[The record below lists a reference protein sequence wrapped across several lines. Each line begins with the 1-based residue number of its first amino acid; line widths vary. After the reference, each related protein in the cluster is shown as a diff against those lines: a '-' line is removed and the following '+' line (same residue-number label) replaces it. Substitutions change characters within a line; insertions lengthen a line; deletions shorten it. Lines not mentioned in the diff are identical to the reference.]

1 MNPAGVRI
9 VISALDKTKGA
20 FGSATRGLAG
30 VASAVTSLK
39 AGLVAV
45 AGAGGFAYMVKSSI
59 EATDA
64 LAKTAS
70 KIGTTTEA
78 LSALRYAANLSG
90 VETNTLDMAMQRF
103 TRRLSEAVKG
113 TGEAK
118 GALQELGLNARDLAR
133 LPLDERMAVLAD
145 AFGEVSSETDKLRLA
160 FKLFDSEG
168 VALVNML
175 NNGSDGLQ
183 AMFDDAEALGLIMR
197 SNAAK
202 GVEAASDS
210 LYRMGRVAIGVRD
223 SFVAGIAPAIKL
235 VSDQLVIMAQEAV
248 KSRGGFQEFAK
259 TLALA
264 FLDFAR
270 SVSVSILRLQS
281 EMSGL
286 LTTVKEFRD
295 FFKDDPNSGWFD
307 NLFGKGNM
315 KLRRLPKD
323 IEAGR
328 QELGRLYAEIQ
339 KLKAQSGGD
348 EDVVAARVARIA
360 ELSAEYNRIAEK
372 VRGFR
377 DELEQLQNPMGQSS
391 ESTSEL
397 QARIDALSSV
407 FDGLEESVRSG
418 FSAISEG
425 AKKDV
430 PEALTVLERI
440 KGSFK
445 DTVEAVNGEIP
456 TLEQSVESLT
466 RGAMNNFTQSFTDA
480 ITGAK
485 KFSDAMKSMAKSVVD
500 SLIKMLVQYYITKPL
515 FDAITGYFG
524 GGATPSVGAG
534 GGGKAIGGSV
544 QAGMPYMVGERGQE
558 LFVPNQSGTIIPN
571 NKLQSGGAVTVNQVI
586 NVSTGVQQTV
596 RAEIQGLMP
605 QIANAA
611 KSAVANSRMRGGGYS
626 KALVGA

>member
-20 FGSATRGLAG
+20 FGSATRGMTALAG
-30 VASAVTSLK
+30 SVFSLK
-39 AGLVAV
+39 TGLAAV
-45 AGAGGFAYMVKSSI
+45 AGAAGFGYMVKSSL

-78 LSALRYAANLSG
+78 LGALRYAANLSG
-90 VETNTLDMAMQRF
+90 VETTTLDMAMQRF

-118 GALQELGLNARDLAR
+118 GALQELGINAREISQ
-133 LPLDERMAVLAD
+133 LPLDQRMAVLAD
-145 AFGEVSSETDKLRLA
+145 AFGNVSNETDKLRLA

-183 AMFDDAEALGLIMR
+183 AMFKDAEMLGLIMS

-202 GVEAASDS
+202 GVEQASDS

-235 VSDQLVIMAQEAV
+235 VSDNIVTLVKEAV
-248 KSRGGFQEFAK
+248 ESKGGFQEFSK
-259 TLALA
+259 FLVNA
-264 FLDFAR
+264 FLDIVQSLGIAFITIKSEVR
-270 SVSVSILRLQS
+270 DLVRQGRELQ
-281 EMSGL
+281 EAF
-286 LTTVKEFRD
+286 TFEWKWPQQ
-295 FFKDDPNSGWFD
+295 DP
-307 NLFGKGNM
+307 LK
-315 KLRRLPKD
+315 RIPKD
-323 IEAGR
+323 VEMAQAELDKLDWLMQEAEAG
-328 QELGRLYAEIQ
+328 G
-339 KLKAQSGGD
+339 STM
-348 EDVVAARVARIA
+348 
-360 ELSAEYNRIAEK
+360 YNGHIMS
-372 VRGFR
+372 
-377 DELEQLQNPMGQSS
+377 LEQLRAEYRRIEDRVASWQEELFNASNTLDLVAGADTRADIAKLVEAINQLRSASS
-391 ESTSEL
+391 G
-397 QARIDALSSV
+397 V
-407 FDGLEESVRSG
+407 FDDLAKDADDKLPES
-418 FSAISEG
+418 
-425 AKKDV
+425 
-430 PEALTVLERI
+430 LTVFERI
-440 KGSFK
+440 GESFK
-445 DTVEAVNGEIP
+445 KTVGLVGSEIP

-500 SLIKMLVQYYITKPL
+500 SLIKMLVQYYITEPL
-515 FDAITGYFG
+515 FRALQAGFTSLTG
-524 GGATPSVGAG
+524 GGGAG

-544 QAGMPYMVGERGQE
+544 QAGTPYMVGERGQE
-558 LFVPNQSGTIIPN
+558 LFVPSQSGTIIPN
-571 NKLQSGGAVTVNQVI
+571 NKLQSGGGVTVNQVI

-596 RAEIQGLMP
+596 RAEIANLMP
-605 QIANAA
+605 QISNAA
-611 KSAVANSRMRGGGYS
+611 KSAVAEARMRGGSYS

>member
-20 FGSATRGLAG
+20 FGSATRGIAAVAG
-30 VASAVTSLK
+30 SVLSLK
-39 AGLVAV
+39 TGLAAV
-45 AGAGGFAYMVKSSI
+45 AGAAGFGYMVKSSLD
-59 EATDA
+59 ATDA

-118 GALQELGLNARDLAR
+118 GALQELQLNARDLAG
-133 LPLDERMAVLAD
+133 LPLDQRMAVLAD
-145 AFGEVSSETDKLRLA
+145 AFGNVSSETDKLRLA

-183 AMFDDAEALGLIMR
+183 GMFEDAEALGLIMR

-202 GVEAASDS
+202 GVEQASDS

-235 VSDQLVIMAQEAV
+235 VSDRLVTMAKEAAA
-248 KSRGGFQEFAK
+248 SEGGFQAFGKE
-259 TLALA
+259 LARA
-264 FLDFAR
+264 FLQA
-270 SVSVSILRLQS
+270 VKVIGT
-281 EMSGL
+281 GL
-286 LTTVKEFRD
+286 IEFKGQIDGIAGSLKEFGD
-295 FFKDDPNSGWFD
+295 FFKDDPNTGWWDEFFNNNKE
-307 NLFGKGNM
+307 NLN
-315 KLRRLPKD
+315 RLPKD
-323 IEAGR
+323 IARGQKMLDALDKAMQEAGTNGVAVYNG
-328 QELGRLYAEIQ
+328 QEMSAAALRAEYDRLKERITSMQEENQ
-339 KLKAQSGGD
+339 KLSDPLKAITSG
-348 EDVVAARVARIA
+348 
-360 ELSAEYNRIAEK
+360 
-372 VRGFR
+372 
-377 DELEQLQNPMGQSS
+377 M
-391 ESTSEL
+391 
-397 QARIDALSSV
+397 
-407 FDGLEESVRSG
+407 
-418 FSAISEG
+418 SEG
-425 AKKDV
+425 ASAAGAFGTTIDELILGLDGLFSSIEKGADDKL
-430 PEALTVLERI
+430 PESLTVFERI
-440 KGSFK
+440 GASFK
-445 DTVEAVNGEIP
+445 KTVGQVNSEIP

-485 KFSDAMKSMAKSVVD
+485 KFSDAMRSMAKSVVD

-515 FDAITGYFG
+515 FDAITGFIG
-524 GGATPSVGAG
+524 GGSTPTPGAG

-544 QAGMPYMVGERGQE
+544 QAGTPYMVGERGQE
-558 LFVPNQSGTIIPN
+558 LFVPNQSGAIIPN
-571 NKLQSGGAVTVNQVI
+571 NKLGGGSGVTVNQVI
-586 NVSTGVQQTV
+586 NVTTGVQQTV
-596 RAEIQGLMP
+596 RAEIQSLMP

>member
-30 VASAVTSLK
+30 VANAVTSLK
-39 AGLVAV
+39 AGLIAV

-78 LSALRYAANLSG
+78 LSALRHAANLSG

-145 AFGEVSSETDKLRLA
+145 AFGGVSSETDKLRLA

-175 NNGSDGLQ
+175 NNGSDGLKG
-183 AMFDDAEALGLIMR
+183 MFNDAEMLGIVM
-197 SNAAK
+197 SGTAAK
-202 GVEAASDS
+202 GVEQANDS
-210 LYRMGRVAIGVRD
+210 LYRMGRVATGVRD
-223 SFVAGIAPAIKL
+223 TFVAGIAPAIKL
-235 VSDQLVIMAQEAV
+235 AADRLVELAVSA
-248 KSRGGFQEFAK
+248 
-259 TLALA
+259 
-264 FLDFAR
+264 
-270 SVSVSILRLQS
+270 
-281 EMSGL
+281 
-286 LTTVKEFRD
+286 
-295 FFKDDPNSGWFD
+295 
-307 NLFGKGNM
+307 
-315 KLRRLPKD
+315 
-323 IEAGR
+323 
-328 QELGRLYAEIQ
+328 
-339 KLKAQSGGD
+339 SGGD
-348 EDVVAARVARIA
+348 LQQFGKNLAIGFLDAVQTIGVGFIQIRA
-360 ELSAEYNRIAEK
+360 ELSSLIQQAKEFKNSFKFDGSFFKRDPLKRIPEDIKKAQTALNELDWLIREAEAGGSTMYNGQIMSLQQLRAEYDRIVDRVSVWQEELFNSSNTMDVVNGSVYDGKDAITAFIAVMDDLRASLNTAFTEAPENVEK
-372 VRGFR
+372 
-377 DELEQLQNPMGQSS
+377 
-391 ESTSEL
+391 
-397 QARIDALSSV
+397 
-407 FDGLEESVRSG
+407 GLG
-418 FSAISEG
+418 
-425 AKKDV
+425 KT
-430 PEALTVLERI
+430 LTVFERI
-440 KGSFK
+440 KDSFK
-445 DTVEAVNGEIP
+445 STIEAVSNEIP

-466 RGAMNNFTQSFTDA
+466 RGAMSTFTQSFTDA

-500 SLIKMLVQYYITKPL
+500 SLIQMLVQYYITKPL
-515 FDAITGYFG
+515 FDAIAGFIG
-524 GGATPSVGAG
+524 GGAPAPNAAATINTGASFG
-534 GGGKAIGGSV
+534 GYAAMGGTV
-544 QAGMPYMVGERGQE
+544 TAGKSYMVGERGAE
-558 LFVPNQSGTIIPN
+558 MFIPSATGTIIPN

-586 NVSTGVQQTV
+586 NVTTGVQQTV
-596 RAEIQGLMP
+596 RAEITNLMP

-611 KSAVANSRMRGGGYS
+611 KSAVAETRMRGGSYS

>member
-30 VASAVTSLK
+30 VASAVTSLR

-183 AMFDDAEALGLIMR
+183 GMFDDAEALGLIMR

-202 GVEAASDS
+202 GVEQASDS

-235 VSDQLVIMAQEAV
+235 VSDRIVTLVKEAV
-248 KSRGGFQEFAK
+248 ESKGGFQEFSK
-259 TLALA
+259 FLVNA
-264 FLDFAR
+264 FLDIVQSLGIAFITIKGEINSLIQQGRELKNAFTFEFKLPQQDPLKR
-270 SVSVSILRLQS
+270 VS
-281 EMSGL
+281 
-286 LTTVKEFRD
+286 
-295 FFKDDPNSGWFD
+295 KDVEKAQKALDELDW
-307 NLFGKGNM
+307 LM
-315 KLRRLPKD
+315 QEA
-323 IEAGR
+323 EAGGSTMYNG
-328 QELGRLYAEIQ
+328 QIMSLEELRAEYDRIT
-339 KLKAQSGGD
+339 D
-348 EDVVAARVARIA
+348 RVAMWQEELFKASNTLDLVAGADTRADIA
-360 ELSAEYNRIAEK
+360 KLVEAIN
-372 VRGFR
+372 
-377 DELEQLQNPMGQSS
+377 QLRPAATG
-391 ESTSEL
+391 
-397 QARIDALSSV
+397 V
-407 FDGLEESVRSG
+407 FDDL
-418 FSAISEG
+418 
-425 AKKDV
+425 AKDADDKL
-430 PEALTVLERI
+430 PEALTVFERI
-440 KGSFK
+440 GESFK
-445 DTVEAVNGEIP
+445 KTVGLVSGEIP

-466 RGAMNNFTQSFTDA
+466 RGAMSNFTQSFTDA

-485 KFSDAMKSMAKSVVD
+485 KFSDAMRSMAKSVVD
-500 SLIKMLVQYYITKPL
+500 SLIKMLVQYYITEPL
-515 FDAITGYFG
+515 FRALQAGFNSFTG
-524 GGATPSVGAG
+524 GGGAG

-544 QAGMPYMVGERGQE
+544 QAGTPYMVGERGQE
-558 LFVPNQSGTIIPN
+558 LFVPNQSGAIIPN
-571 NKLQSGGAVTVNQVI
+571 NKLGGGSGVTVNQVI
-586 NVSTGVQQTV
+586 NVTTGVQQTV
-596 RAEIQGLMP
+596 RAEIANLMP
-605 QIANAA
+605 QISNAA
-611 KSAVANSRMRGGGYS
+611 KSAVAEARMRGGSYS

>member
-20 FGSATRGLAG
+20 FGSATRGI
-30 VASAVTSLK
+30 SAVAGALTGLK

-59 EATDA
+59 DATDA

-118 GALQELGLNARDLAR
+118 GALQELQLNARDLAG
-133 LPLDERMAVLAD
+133 LPLDQRMAVLAD
-145 AFGEVSSETDKLRLA
+145 AFGNVSSETDKLRLA

-175 NNGSDGLQ
+175 NKGSDGLQ
-183 AMFDDAEALGLIMR
+183 GMFDDAEALGLIMR

-202 GVEAASDS
+202 GVEQASDS

-235 VSDQLVIMAQEAV
+235 VSDRIVTLVKEAV
-248 KSRGGFQEFAK
+248 ESRGGFQQFSEF
-259 TLALA
+259 LVNA
-264 FLDFAR
+264 FLDIVQSLGIAFINIKGDINDLIGQAKK
-270 SVSVSILRLQS
+270 LQDAFTFKW
-281 EMSGL
+281 GL
-286 LTTVKEFRD
+286 PQQNPLERI
-295 FFKDDPNSGWFD
+295 
-307 NLFGKGNM
+307 
-315 KLRRLPKD
+315 PKD
-323 IEAGR
+323 VEKAQKALDELDWLMQEAEAGGSTMYNG
-328 QELGRLYAEIQ
+328 QIMSLEELRAEYDRIT
-339 KLKAQSGGD
+339 D
-348 EDVVAARVARIA
+348 RVAMWQEELFKASNTLDLVAGADTRADIA
-360 ELSAEYNRIAEK
+360 KLVELIN
-372 VRGFR
+372 
-377 DELEQLQNPMGQSS
+377 QLRPAATG
-391 ESTSEL
+391 
-397 QARIDALSSV
+397 V
-407 FDGLEESVRSG
+407 FDDL
-418 FSAISEG
+418 
-425 AKKDV
+425 AKDADDKL
-430 PEALTVLERI
+430 PEALTVFERI
-440 KGSFK
+440 GESFRK
-445 DTVEAVNGEIP
+445 TVGLVSGEIP

-485 KFSDAMKSMAKSVVD
+485 KFGDAMKSMAKSVVD
-500 SLIKMLVQYYITKPL
+500 SLIKMLVQYYITEPL
-515 FDAITGYFG
+515 FRALQAGFGSFTG
-524 GGATPSVGAG
+524 GGGAG

-544 QAGMPYMVGERGQE
+544 QAGTPYMVGERGQE

-571 NKLQSGGAVTVNQVI
+571 NKLGGGGSSIVVQQTI
-586 NVSTGVQQTV
+586 NVTTGVQQTV

>member
-9 VISALDKTKGA
+9 VISALDRTRGA
-20 FGSATRGLAG
+20 FSSATRGIAG
-30 VASAVTSLK
+30 VASAVTSLR

-59 EATDA
+59 DATDA

-78 LSALRYAANLSG
+78 LSSLRYAANLSG
-90 VETNTLDMAMQRF
+90 VETTTLDMAMQRF

-118 GALQELGLNARDLAR
+118 GALQELGINAREISQ

-145 AFGEVSSETDKLRLA
+145 AFGNVSSETDKLRLA

-175 NNGSDGLQ
+175 NNGSDGLK

-202 GVEAASDS
+202 GVEQASDS

-235 VSDQLVIMAQEAV
+235 VSDRLVTLVQEAAA
-248 KSRGGFQEFAK
+248 SEGGFQAFGKE
-259 TLALA
+259 LARA
-264 FLDFAR
+264 FLI
-270 SVSVSILRLQS
+270 SVKTIGT
-281 EMSGL
+281 GL
-286 LTTVKEFRD
+286 IEFKGQIDGIAGSLKEFTD
-295 FFKDDPNSGWFD
+295 FFKDDPNTGWWDEFF
-307 NLFGKGNM
+307 NRNKEQLN
-315 KLRRLPKD
+315 RLPKD
-323 IEAGR
+323 IARGQEMLDALDRAMQEAGSNGVAVYND
-328 QELGRLYAEIQ
+328 QEMSAAQLRAEYDRLKERITSMQEENQ
-339 KLKAQSGGD
+339 KLSDPLKAITSG
-348 EDVVAARVARIA
+348 
-360 ELSAEYNRIAEK
+360 
-372 VRGFR
+372 
-377 DELEQLQNPMGQSS
+377 M
-391 ESTSEL
+391 
-397 QARIDALSSV
+397 
-407 FDGLEESVRSG
+407 
-418 FSAISEG
+418 SEG
-425 AKKDV
+425 ASAANSFGTTIDGLIAGLDGLFSTIEKGADDKL
-430 PEALTVLERI
+430 PESLTVFERI
-440 KGSFK
+440 GQSFK
-445 DTVEAVNGEIP
+445 KTVGQVNSEIP

-466 RGAMNNFTQSFTDA
+466 RGAMSNFTQSFTDA

-515 FDAITGYFG
+515 FDAITGFIG
-524 GGATPSVGAG
+524 GGSTPTPASAPAG
-534 GGGKAIGGSV
+534 KRAIGGSV
-544 QAGMPYMVGERGQE
+544 QAGTPYMVGERGQE

-596 RAEIQGLMP
+596 RAEIANLMP
-605 QIANAA
+605 QISNAA
-611 KSAVANSRMRGGGYS
+611 KSAVAEARMRGGSYS

>member
-20 FGSATRGLAG
+20 FGSATRGMTALAG
-30 VASAVTSLK
+30 SVFSLK
-39 AGLVAV
+39 TGLAAV
-45 AGAGGFAYMVKSSI
+45 AGAAGFGYMVKSSL

-78 LSALRYAANLSG
+78 LGALRYAANLSG
-90 VETNTLDMAMQRF
+90 VETTTLDMAMQRF

-118 GALQELGLNARDLAR
+118 GALQELGINAREISQ
-133 LPLDERMAVLAD
+133 LPLDQRMAVLAD
-145 AFGEVSSETDKLRLA
+145 AFGSVSNETDKLRLA

-175 NNGSDGLQ
+175 NNGSDGLK
-183 AMFDDAEALGLIMR
+183 AMFDDAESLGLIMR

-202 GVEAASDS
+202 GVEQASDS

-235 VSDQLVIMAQEAV
+235 VSDRIVILAKDAV
-248 KSRGGFQEFAK
+248 DSQGGFQAFAQ
-259 TLALA
+259 TLAVS
-264 FLDFAR
+264 FINFSR
-270 SVSVSILRLQS
+270 SVVISIVNLKA

-286 LTTVKEFRD
+286 LTTVKEFKE
-295 FFKDDPNSGWFD
+295 FFRDDPNSGWFD
-307 NLFGKGNM
+307 NLFGKNNM
-315 KLRRLPKD
+315 KLRRLPND
-323 IEAGR
+323 IKLGQQALF
-328 QELGRLYAEIQ
+328 ELRKEIDD
-339 KLKAQSGGD
+339 LNSESGGD
-348 EDVVAARVARIA
+348 KNAREARIA

-377 DELEQLQNPMGQSS
+377 DELALLQNPMGKAS

-397 QARIDALSSV
+397 QTQIDSLNRL
-407 FDGLEESVRSG
+407 FDELEESAKRG
-418 FSAISEG
+418 FGAVAESADG
-425 AKKDV
+425 KL
-430 PEALTVLERI
+430 PEALTVLDRI

-445 DTVEAVNGEIP
+445 DTVGDVVGEIP

-515 FDAITGYFG
+515 FDAITGFIDG
-524 GGATPSVGAG
+524 GSTPTPSAAPAG
-534 GGGKAIGGSV
+534 KRAIGGSV
-544 QAGMPYMVGERGQE
+544 QAGTPYMVGERGQE

-596 RAEIQGLMP
+596 RAEIANLMP
-605 QIANAA
+605 QISNAA
-611 KSAVANSRMRGGGYS
+611 KSAVAEARMRGGSYS